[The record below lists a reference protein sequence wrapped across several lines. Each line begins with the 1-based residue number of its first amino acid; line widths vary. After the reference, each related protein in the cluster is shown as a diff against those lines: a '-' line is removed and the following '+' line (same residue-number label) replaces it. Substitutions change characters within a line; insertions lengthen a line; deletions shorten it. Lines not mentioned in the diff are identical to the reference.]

1 MSKAPKKTRTR
12 RSPEQIISDLQA
24 QIKSVKARAAAKEMK
39 SSPAVKKA
47 ISAIRAL
54 DKGMELAH
62 EEGNSL
68 LHHALA
74 DSRRSLG
81 EFLEKQG
88 LKLPKAKMPRGRK
101 PKVD

>member
-1 MSKAPKKTRTR
+1 MAAKKRRTR
-12 RSPEQIISDLQA
+12 RTPEERIAELQA
-24 QIKSVKARAAAKEMK
+24 KIREVQARAAAKEMK
-39 SSPAVKKA
+39 TSAAIKKA
-47 ISAIRAL
+47 LTAVRAL

-62 EEGNSL
+62 EEGNSH

-81 EFLEKQG
+81 DFLEKQG
-88 LKLPKAKMPRGRK
+88 LKLPKARMPRGRK